1 VAAAA
6 LLSLAWDEGR
16 GDGDGGALHGVRRP
30 GAIPRGK
37 LARTGRSPLPS
48 RLPKVLVLRAVESF
62 RVGFVPV
69 EKAGNPAGKCVAKL
83 ALKVTACSGA
93 WRVLRQHTGAFKVSD
108 ITTAIVL
115 DRTILYT

>member
-1 VAAAA
+1 MQRWRWLRIRSLWRRRSCRGDVRGGDQHVAAAA
-6 LLSLAWDEGR
+6 LLSLARDEGR
-16 GDGDGGALHGVRRP
+16 GDGDGGALPGVRRP

-62 RVGFVPV
+62 RVGFVPG

-83 ALKVTACSGA
+83 GLQVET
-93 WRVLRQHTGAFKVSD
+93 
-108 ITTAIVL
+108 
-115 DRTILYT
+115 